1 MVPTPM
7 GFAGSKGEKGE
18 RAVSGLRGPPGPN
31 TGGVVYIWWGR
42 TTRPHTSETEL
53 PYTGRAAGS
62 HFEQK
67 GGGASGRFAS
77 PSSFL
82 LMKYEQTGSLTRL
95 LY

>member
-7 GFAGSKGEKGE
+7 GFASSKGEKGE
-18 RAVSGLRGPPGPN
+18 RAVSGLRGPPGPT
-31 TGGVVYIWWGR
+31 TGGVVYIRWGR
-42 TTRPHTSETEL
+42 TTRPHTPGAEL

-82 LMKYEQTGSLTRL
+82 LMKYEQT
-95 LY
+95 

>member
-1 MVPTPM
+1 MVPMPM

-42 TTRPHTSETEL
+42 TTRPHTSGTEL

>member
-42 TTRPHTSETEL
+42 TTRPHTSGTEL

>member
-1 MVPTPM
+1 M

-42 TTRPHTSETEL
+42 TTRPHTSGTEL